1 MQYEFFWFNFYASFI
16 PIFQSS
22 VSLKQSTIQI
32 YSLHITCNILSKFSA
47 IPDDLLW
54 YHALIANLSEY
65 NFLLFLYSCT
75 TSDKISI
82 NVWCLVVL
90 SITINMVCMYLHV
103 YSVPEIDATESTLDQ
118 WCSTQVQHIHSMFFL
133 ESGLNWVELTYYIDS
148 VTAED
153 VLNVVTWNRH
163 NTVDFDCFGTM
174 ERDETVAVTYQYC
187 L

>member
-1 MQYEFFWFNFYASFI
+1 
-16 PIFQSS
+16 
-22 VSLKQSTIQI
+22 
-32 YSLHITCNILSKFSA
+32 
-47 IPDDLLW
+47 
-54 YHALIANLSEY
+54 
-65 NFLLFLYSCT
+65 
-75 TSDKISI
+75 
-82 NVWCLVVL
+82 
-90 SITINMVCMYLHV
+90 
-103 YSVPEIDATESTLDQ
+103 
-118 WCSTQVQHIHSMFFL
+118 MFFL